1 MKENR
6 IPNFREFNKSFKEIK
21 VEEGI
26 GTASRKLQ
34 KATEEFH
41 NAQLDL
47 QNLQKQF
54 VGMSKED
61 SNRESMKQSILNQH
75 KIVKQK
81 EALFAKALGDE
92 DIEDLEI

>member
-6 IPNFREFNKSFKEIK
+6 IPSFRDFNKSFKETK
-21 VEEGI
+21 VEEGLGI
-26 GTASRKLQ
+26 ASRKLQ

-41 NAQLDL
+41 NAQLEL

-54 VGMSKED
+54 VGMAKD
-61 SNRESMKQSILNQH
+61 DPNRESMKQSILNQH

-81 EALFAKALGDE
+81 EAIFAKALGDE